1 MSTLGRQ
8 GARPVFHLVP
18 NSHIDPVWLWNWQ
31 EGLNEALSTVTS
43 VLALMREHRDLT
55 YIRGESL
62 IYEEVLRHAPTMFG
76 QIKRL
81 VRDGRW
87 DPVGGTYLQ
96 PDMNLPAAETLHRH
110 FTVGQAFF
118 EKHFQCRAWAGWS
131 ADCFGHTPFLP
142 DILQAH
148 GLRAYAFGRPNPPD
162 GPKLFWWESPNRK
175 RVLAATYVTGW
186 YGCERD
192 EVTARLDAYLES
204 TPSLPVRHVFIP
216 FGLGN
221 HGGGPTHRHLNDITA
236 WQARHPEVDVRYSTL
251 HGYFTAVE
259 REVDVCAVRL
269 PVVRGELGYCM
280 RGTYSTG
287 LALKRA
293 YRRAE
298 SGVIRAVSLLELLPA
313 GLDLPAGIDL
323 DTLWRG
329 VLFNSFHDILPA
341 TATAGALSEQMDQLG
356 GILHGCRVIERNALL
371 AIAQTLKIDL
381 PAAPADHPQ
390 AIPFL
395 VVNPF
400 AHAYRGLIELEACLD
415 HRPLWRYAN
424 RGDAVPLELRGP
436 DHTRLRF
443 QVVRPEHNFMT
454 HLPWRKRIV
463 FEAIIP
469 ARRWAVFTLGWV
481 EGAKPRRAPVR
492 REKAEYGPAIR
503 NAHLRI
509 CAPVGAAG
517 VSVFHGDKPLL
528 ARPGLSAILVDDPY
542 GPWGGHYEEK
552 ESLELLRIR
561 ERWSIVESCVVERG
575 PIRMALWCRLA
586 GDRSQIDLTFTL
598 EASARHVTVDA
609 AVWFYEVRSR
619 LKLVFPGGDVVDF
632 AVPGGV
638 IRRGPQGEV
647 PGGRWAR
654 ILDRAG
660 RPRFVFASD
669 ALYNFNTCDGCFYAT
684 IVRSSRHTM
693 DVPESAADLP
703 PGEPVIDRG
712 AFRFRFLIG
721 GCDRRTLQ
729 RAEFLEHSPLV
740 APIPMRPREATPP
753 AAHR

>member
-1 MSTLGRQ
+1 MNTLDRQ
-8 GARPVFHLVP
+8 RARPVFHLVA

-31 EGLNEALSTVTS
+31 EGLNEALSTVNT

-55 YIRGESL
+55 YIRGETL
-62 IYEEVLRHAPTMFG
+62 IYEEVLRHAPAMFG
-76 QIKRL
+76 EIKRL
-81 VRDGRW
+81 VREGRW

-110 FTVGQAFF
+110 FNVGQAFF
-118 EKHFQCRAWAGWS
+118 QEYFQRRAWAGWS

-142 DILQAH
+142 DILRTH

-192 EVTARLDAYLES
+192 ELTARLDAYLES

-221 HGGGPTHRHLNDITA
+221 HGGGPTRRHLDDIAT
-236 WQARHPEVDVRYSTL
+236 WQARHSEVDVRYSTL

-259 REVDVCAVRL
+259 REVEACAVRL
-269 PVVRGELGYCM
+269 PVVRGDLGYCM

-287 LALKRA
+287 LALKSA

-298 SGVIRAVSLLELLPA
+298 SGVIRAASLLELLPA
-313 GLDLPAGIDL
+313 GPDLPAAKDL
-323 DTLWRG
+323 DALWRE

-341 TATAGALSEQMDQLG
+341 TATAGALSEQMEQLG
-356 GILHGCRVIERNALL
+356 GVLHGCRVIERHALL
-371 AIAQTLKIDL
+371 AIAQTLRVDM
-381 PAAPADHPQ
+381 PAVPADHPN

-395 VVNPF
+395 VVNPL
-400 AHAYRGLIELEACLD
+400 AHPYCGLIELEACLD

-424 RGDAVPLELRGP
+424 RGDTVPLELRGP
-436 DHTRLRF
+436 ARARLRF
-443 QVVRPEHNFMT
+443 QVVRSGHNFMM
-454 HLPWRKRIV
+454 HIPWRMRIV
-463 FEAIIP
+463 FEAVIP
-469 ARRWAVFTLGWV
+469 AKCWAVFTLGWV
-481 EGAKPRRAPVR
+481 EEARIGCASIRKRMVQRGPVV
-492 REKAEYGPAIR
+492 R
-503 NAHLRI
+503 NAHLRVSARI
-509 CAPVGAAG
+509 GSAG
-517 VSVFHGDKPLL
+517 VAVFHGDRPLL

-561 ERWSIVESCVVERG
+561 ERWNIVASRVVERG

-586 GDRSQIDLTFTL
+586 GARSQIDLTFTL
-598 EASARHVTVDA
+598 EASTRHVTVNA
-609 AVWFYEVRSR
+609 AVFFNDVRAR
-619 LKLVFPGGDVVDF
+619 LKLVFPGGDVADF

-654 ILDRAG
+654 ILDQTG

-669 ALYNFNTCDGCFYAT
+669 ALYNFNTHDGCFYAT
-684 IVRSSRHTM
+684 VVRSSRYTM
-693 DVPESAADLP
+693 DVPEHAADLP

-721 GCDRRTLQ
+721 RPEKRTMQ
-729 RAEFLEHSPLV
+729 RADFLEQAPLV
-740 APIPMRPREATPP
+740 APIPMRPRDATQPT
-753 AAHR
+753 ARR